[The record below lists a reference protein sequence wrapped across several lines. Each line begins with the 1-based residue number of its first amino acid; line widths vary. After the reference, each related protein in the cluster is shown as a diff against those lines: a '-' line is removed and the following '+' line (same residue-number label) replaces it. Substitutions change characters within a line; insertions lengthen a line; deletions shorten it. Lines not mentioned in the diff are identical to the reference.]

1 MITDEA
7 PKMELLTESMLLTAF
22 HSVGRGLPCTTSHT
36 ASIRRFLYLTS
47 TVGNLTPTLQNN
59 LYMHGQ
65 RSNKVKGMQASKEA
79 MQVLKGLLVY
89 SVSNFS

>member
-22 HSVGRGLPCTTSHT
+22 HSVGRGLPCTTSHS
-36 ASIRRFLYLTS
+36 ASIHRFLYLTS
-47 TVGNLTPTLQNN
+47 TVGNSTPTLQNN

-65 RSNKVKGMQASKEA
+65 RSSKSQKA
-79 MQVLKGLLVY
+79 GFKR
-89 SVSNFS
+89 SNESTQRLTCLFGF